1 MTLRRK
7 IKYQTDYYRRVI
19 LTVARGLNVPEWFST
34 LAPRIVC
41 IAVLVVFSLAY
52 IWQVTSAA
60 GSGYEMRDLQTK
72 VEGLRA
78 DIQKLNVNL
87 ASNNALTNL
96 QKRVNALNMT
106 SVANITYIEPA
117 TAIVAKR

>member
-7 IKYQTDYYRRVI
+7 IRYQTDYYKRVMI
-19 LTVARGLNVPEWFST
+19 SIARGFIVPEWFST
-34 LAPRIVC
+34 LAPRVICIV
-41 IAVLVVFSLAY
+41 VLVVFSLAY

-72 VEGLRA
+72 VENLRA
-78 DIQKLNVNL
+78 DIQKLDVNL

-96 QKRVNALNMT
+96 RKRVQMIQMAPI
-106 SVANITYIEPA
+106 ANIIYIESGA
-117 TAIVAKR
+117 TVVAKR

>member
-7 IKYQTDYYRRVI
+7 IRYQTDYYKRVI
-19 LTVARGLNVPEWFST
+19 QSVARGFVVPEWFST
-34 LAPRIVC
+34 LAPRVIC
-41 IAVLVVFSLAY
+41 IIVLVVFSFAY

-72 VEGLRA
+72 VENLRA
-78 DIQKLNVNL
+78 DIQKLDVDL

-96 QKRVNALNMT
+96 QKRVQTIRMT
-106 SVANITYIEPA
+106 PVFSISYIESGA
-117 TAIVAKR
+117 AVVAKR

>member
-7 IKYQTDYYRRVI
+7 IRYQTDYYKRVMLCI
-19 LTVARGLNVPEWFST
+19 ARGFVVPEWFST
-34 LAPRIVC
+34 LAPRVICIV
-41 IAVLVVFSLAY
+41 VLVVFSFAY

-72 VEGLRA
+72 VENLRV
-78 DIQKLNVNL
+78 DIQKLDVNL

-96 QKRVNALNMT
+96 RKRVQTIGMAPVT
-106 SVANITYIEPA
+106 NIFYIESGA
-117 TAIVAKR
+117 TVVAKR

>member
-7 IKYQTDYYRRVI
+7 IRYRTDYYKRVI
-19 LTVARGLNVPEWFST
+19 LSITRGFIVPVWFST
-34 LAPRIVC
+34 LAPRVICIV
-41 IAVLVVFSLAY
+41 ALLTFSFAY

-72 VEGLRA
+72 VENLRA
-78 DIQKLNVNL
+78 DIQKLDVDM

-96 QKRVNALNMT
+96 RKRVQMIRMT
-106 SVANITYIEPA
+106 PVVNIAYIESSA
-117 TAIVAKR
+117 TVVAKK